1 MNLLS
6 IIIPICLLIM
16 VLILLLVKKANR
28 LKTVKN
34 QTSNEVQAIGE
45 EGKFFVEGLRDIFQ
59 ATELVKDK
67 NNYEL
72 ASVLGYFAT
81 SLFDKNS
88 SEAVLWDISQN
99 CISQLGLEDCVIYLL
114 NEKDQSLEQK
124 AAFGNKHKGQKQILS
139 PIKIPMGK
147 GIVGEAAASEQPI
160 IVADTSLDKRYILDD
175 KRRYSELAVPII
187 DDGVMLGVL
196 DSEHSTKGFFTSR
209 HLALF
214 RLIAK
219 LTAIKL
225 QRIEKKSN
233 LPLTNGN
240 AYYKEFRRLL
250 IVEKIYRNPDVSLTS
265 VSEVLNIS
273 ATYLSQLV
281 NKLENQ
287 SFTDSINRFRV
298 SDAEEMLADSDFN
311 GYTVVSLGLEAG
323 FNSKSSFYLAF
334 KKYCGMTPTEYRKQ
348 ARTRKVAFS

>member
-1 MNLLS
+1 MGISLLRYYT
-6 IIIPICLLIM
+6 
-16 VLILLLVKKANR
+16 NR
-28 LKTVKN
+28 KN
-34 QTSNEVQAIGE
+34 KEIHYTS
-45 EGKFFVEGLRDIFQ
+45 
-59 ATELVKDK
+59 
-67 NNYEL
+67 
-72 ASVLGYFAT
+72 
-81 SLFDKNS
+81 
-88 SEAVLWDISQN
+88 
-99 CISQLGLEDCVIYLL
+99 
-114 NEKDQSLEQK
+114 
-124 AAFGNKHKGQKQILS
+124 
-139 PIKIPMGK
+139 
-147 GIVGEAAASEQPI
+147 
-160 IVADTSLDKRYILDD
+160 
-175 KRRYSELAVPII
+175 
-187 DDGVMLGVL
+187 
-196 DSEHSTKGFFTSR
+196 
-209 HLALF
+209 
-214 RLIAK
+214 
-219 LTAIKL
+219 
-225 QRIEKKSN
+225 
-233 LPLTNGN
+233 LTNGN